1 MVATR
6 EGILCAFKLRQ
17 RMLKGS
23 FAKDVWMCDLES
35 LQKGR
40 IGGMLQTEMVAGGQV
55 KSSDFVTR
63 IWSINLQ
70 QMVTEDSGIAKG
82 FYESFD

>member
-1 MVATR
+1 
-6 EGILCAFKLRQ
+6 
-17 RMLKGS
+17 
-23 FAKDVWMCDLES
+23 
-35 LQKGR
+35 
-40 IGGMLQTEMVAGGQV
+40 MLQTEMVAGGQV

>member
-1 MVATR
+1 
-6 EGILCAFKLRQ
+6 
-17 RMLKGS
+17 
-23 FAKDVWMCDLES
+23 
-35 LQKGR
+35 
-40 IGGMLQTEMVAGGQV
+40 MLQTEMVAGGQV

-82 FYESFD
+82 FYESFDYTNIYLVLTMGQTRIFAIKKTTSLWDLHSSKISILENFASL